1 MAGHRRGTGKPTR
14 AARRAHHWA
23 DRFVTAQDAE
33 SQFDAAVDYLRATAR
48 RSPRRASLLNTA
60 TRMLTAL
67 AEGRPT

>member
-1 MAGHRRGTGKPTR
+1 MAGKRRGTGKPTR
-14 AARRAHHWA
+14 KARRAFHWA
-23 DRFVTAQDAE
+23 GRIADAQDAE

-67 AEGRPT
+67 AEGRPS